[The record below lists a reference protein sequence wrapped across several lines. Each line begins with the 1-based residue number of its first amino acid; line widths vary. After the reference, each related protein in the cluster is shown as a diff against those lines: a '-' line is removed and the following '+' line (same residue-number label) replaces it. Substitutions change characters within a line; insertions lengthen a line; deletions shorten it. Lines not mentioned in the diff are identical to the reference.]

1 MKELDLEKN
10 VYELTE
16 TYPEL
21 IEILKGLG
29 FLGVANAIARNTL
42 GRVTTIPQ
50 GCQKQGQDLAEV
62 IKKLED
68 EGFQVKNQTGLL
80 E

>member
-1 MKELDLEKN
+1 MMKEINLEKS

-16 TYPEL
+16 AYPEL
-21 IEILKGLG
+21 IDILKELG
-29 FLGVANAIARNTL
+29 FFGVASAIARNTL

-50 GCQKQGQDLAEV
+50 GCQKQGQELANV

-68 EGFQVKNQTGLL
+68 AGFVVKS
-80 E
+80 

>member
-1 MKELDLEKN
+1 MKEIDLEKS

-16 TYPEL
+16 AYPEL
-21 IEILKGLG
+21 IDILKELG
-29 FLGVANAIARNTL
+29 FFGVANAIARNTL

-50 GCQKQGQDLAEV
+50 GCQKQGQELAKV

-68 EGFQVKNQTGLL
+68 AGFGIKT
-80 E
+80 

>member
-16 TYPEL
+16 AYPEL
-21 IEILKGLG
+21 IDMLKELG
-29 FLGVANAIARNTL
+29 FLGVANPIARNTL

-50 GCQKQGQDLAEV
+50 GCQKQGQNLAEV

-68 EGFQVKNQTGLL
+68 EGFEVKS
-80 E
+80 